1 MQLKTHRLVK
11 KPRITR
17 PFNRLLE
24 GDVVVLSG
32 FQNPL
37 RSQLRDK
44 LLALGAVYKPDW
56 NASCTH
62 LM

>member
-1 MQLKTHRLVK
+1 MVK
-11 KPRITR
+11 KPKVTK
-17 PFNRLLE
+17 PFDRLME
-24 GDVVVLSG
+24 DVVVTLSG

-44 LLALGAVYKPDW
+44 LMAMGAVYKPDW

>member
-1 MQLKTHRLVK
+1 MK
-11 KPRITR
+11 

-32 FQNPL
+32 YQNPL

-44 LLALGAVYKPDW
+44 LQAMGAKYKPDW
-56 NASCTH
+56 GSSCTH
-62 LM
+62 LV

>member
-1 MQLKTHRLVK
+1 MK
-11 KPRITR
+11 KPKMTK
-17 PFNRLLE
+17 PFSQLLD
-24 GDVVVLSG
+24 GVVAVLSG

-44 LLALGAVYKPDW
+44 LLALGAKYKPDW